1 MKRVAHL
8 STEAPVSHSWAEILF
23 PWLYRSDFT
32 YTRVTDFLFC
42 FLVELTPN
50 KKVKKP
56 LVVFVYRS
64 KDSFIKEHQPP
75 LSNLLTRNQVHIP
88 LCNKSRYVTPT
99 DLTPTGVNFR
109 RDHPELIMC

>member
-42 FLVELTPN
+42 FVFLVELTPN

-56 LVVFVYRS
+56 LVVFIAA
-64 KDSFIKEHQPP
+64 KI
-75 LSNLLTRNQVHIP
+75 LLLKNTS
-88 LCNKSRYVTPT
+88 LLLATY
-99 DLTPTGVNFR
+99 
-109 RDHPELIMC
+109 